1 MLCWQI
7 EVCACSTSGTCGV
20 VHWQWSIR
28 PKAVEG
34 SLFCL
39 WESRNH
45 SKLTL
50 QPFFSC
56 EWSYKRWTYK
66 TGKKQQVIETASE
79 KITYMIYLICLAWKT
94 LRNKQKTSVCTEQSY
109 HLKTSCKKICIPI
122 WAVDLNVRTIS
133 VLPDQPFLSSPK
145 KSYRKKTIH
154 VARPLTLKMSDKGLT
169 CSWKCLENQVIKSCF
184 DCKHIDDWW

>member
-66 TGKKQQVIETASE
+66 TGKNNRSLKLPLKKLHIWYILSALHEKPLETNKKQAFALNNPTIWRPAV
-79 KITYMIYLICLAWKT
+79 
-94 LRNKQKTSVCTEQSY
+94 
-109 HLKTSCKKICIPI
+109 KKICIPI